1 MAQPYAPILQ
11 QMMQEFQGQRLES
24 AERLARSILR
34 INSKDLVAL
43 QVQGLCMAMQG
54 RVAES
59 VDPFTKAAALDSKN
73 PELLNNLAKAQH
85 GANLFADAI
94 STYERL
100 NRLVPNNAQL
110 LTDMG
115 TSYAKKKDFDRAF
128 ALYDRA
134 IELQPDYFLVW
145 SNRGN
150 LLAELSFNAEA
161 LISYQK
167 SLDLN
172 PNYPEAWTNCG
183 NALFSLGRFAEAATA
198 HEKALSLN
206 PNYAEAWS
214 NHGNALLE
222 LKMGEEAYE
231 SYQKAYS
238 LKPEHPYLMG
248 QLLSAKL
255 TSCIWD
261 DQEPTVM
268 HMLKLV
274 ANNMPVTIPFALLQT
289 PADLDL
295 QQRCAKIF
303 VSDRY
308 PKHSSFE
315 EFVYQPADNSKKIKV
330 GYFSSDFKN
339 HPVGILMNNLISH
352 HDRSRFEVIGFF
364 LNSKSGDEVEK
375 ALLEKF
381 DASYDLFGLNDVDAR
396 NLILQQHIDIA
407 VDLNGHTSGAR
418 TGLFARKV
426 APYQL
431 NYLGYAG
438 TSGSDFYDG
447 LIADEIA
454 ISSDQESYF
463 TEKILRLPHSFFP
476 LDTSIHP
483 DTFGTLPTRASQG
496 LPESGFV
503 FSCFNNPY
511 KINPEIFHIWMRLL
525 KSVPDSVLWLSKTS
539 DKVVNNLRN
548 KAMDCEVDPNRL
560 VFATRVQAR
569 ADHLS
574 RLRLA
579 QLFLDTPHYNAH
591 ATAADALW
599 AGVPVLTVLGNT
611 FAGRVAA
618 SQLNAAG
625 LPELIVQSID
635 QYFEKALELATKPE
649 YLTEIRNTLEN
660 SRFTAPLFNSKQ
672 YVQDLEQIFLGLTRP
687 TS

>member
-1 MAQPYAPILQ
+1 MAKPYAPILQ
-11 QMMQEFQGQRLES
+11 QMLQEFQGQRLES

-59 VDPFTKAAALDSKN
+59 VEPFTKAAALDSKN
-73 PELLNNLAKAQH
+73 PELLSNLAKAQH
-85 GANLFADAI
+85 GSNLFAEAAK
-94 STYERL
+94 TYEKL

-115 TSYAKKKDFDRAF
+115 TSFAKAKDFDRAF

-161 LISYQK
+161 LVSYEK
-167 SLDLN
+167 SLELN
-172 PNYPEAWTNCG
+172 SNYPEAWTNYG
-183 NALFSLGRFAEAATA
+183 NALFSLGRFAEAASA
-198 HEKALSLN
+198 HERALSLN
-206 PNYAEAWS
+206 PKYGEAWS

-231 SYQKAYS
+231 SYQKAYA
-238 LKPEHPYLMG
+238 LKPLHPYLMG

-261 DQEPTVM
+261 DQEPSVKS
-268 HMLKLV
+268 MLDLV
-274 ANNMPVTIPFALLQT
+274 AGNTPATIPFALLQT
-289 PADLDL
+289 PAGLDL
-295 QQRCAKIF
+295 QKRCAQIF
-303 VSDRY
+303 IADRY
-308 PKHSSFE
+308 PKHPSFND
-315 EFVYQPADNSKKIKV
+315 PLNGADETKQKIKI

-339 HPVGILMNNLISH
+339 HPVGILMQNLIQH
-352 HDRSRFEVIGFF
+352 HDRSKFEVIGFF

-375 ALLEKF
+375 SLLEQF
-381 DASYDLFGLNDVDAR
+381 DASFNLFGLNDVDAR
-396 NLILQQHIDIA
+396 NLILQQNIDIA
-407 VDLNGHTSGAR
+407 IDLNGHTSGAR

-426 APYQL
+426 APVQL

-438 TSGSDFYDG
+438 TSGSDFYNG
-447 LIADEIA
+447 LIADSVAIA
-454 ISSDQESYF
+454 PEHESYF

-476 LDTSIHP
+476 LDTSIQP
-483 DTFGTLPTRASQG
+483 DTFGALPTRASQG

-511 KINPEIFHIWMRLL
+511 KINPEIFNIWMRLL
-525 KSVPDSVLWLSKTS
+525 KAVPESVLWLSKAS
-539 DKVVNNLRN
+539 DKVIQNLRAEAEQN
-548 KAMDCEVDPNRL
+548 EVDPSRL
-560 VFATRVQAR
+560 IFAKFAPERR
-569 ADHLS
+569 DHLS

-579 QLFLDTPHYNAH
+579 DLFLDTPHYNAH

-599 AGVPVLTVLGNT
+599 AGVPVLTVIGDT

-625 LPELIVQSID
+625 MPELIVQSND

-649 YLTEIRNTLEN
+649 MLSAIRNKLETN
-660 SRFTAPLFNSKQ
+660 RSTAPLFNSRQ
-672 YVQDLEQIFLGLTRP
+672 YAQDLEQIFLGLTK
-687 TS
+687 SS

>member
-1 MAQPYAPILQ
+1 ML
-11 QMMQEFQGQRLES
+11 QEFQARRLES

-34 INSKDLVAL
+34 INPKDLVAL

-59 VDPFTKAAALDSKN
+59 VEPFTKAAALDSKN
-73 PELLNNLAKAQH
+73 PELLTNLAKAQH
-85 GANLFADAI
+85 GSNLFAEATK
-94 STYERL
+94 TYEQL
-100 NRLVPNNAQL
+100 NRLAPNNAQL

-115 TSYAKKKDFDRAF
+115 TSYAKAKDFDKAF
-128 ALYDRA
+128 DLYDRA

-161 LISYQK
+161 LVSYEK
-167 SLDLN
+167 SLGLN
-172 PNYPEAWTNCG
+172 PNYPEAWTNYG
-183 NALFSLGRFAEAATA
+183 NALFALGRFAEAASA
-198 HEKALSLN
+198 HERALSLN
-206 PNYAEAWS
+206 PNYGEAWS
-214 NHGNALLE
+214 NRGNALLE

-231 SYQKAYS
+231 SYQKAYK
-238 LKPEHPYLMG
+238 LKPLHPYLIG

-255 TSCIWD
+255 TACIWD
-261 DQEPTVM
+261 DQEPSVKN
-268 HMLKLV
+268 MLNLV
-274 ANNMPVTIPFALLQT
+274 ASDTPVTIPFALLQT

-295 QQRCAKIF
+295 QKRCAQIF
-303 VSDRY
+303 IADRY
-308 PKHSSFE
+308 PKHPSFN
-315 EFVYQPADNSKKIKV
+315 VLLPGCDKNAPKIKI

-339 HPVGILMNNLISH
+339 HPVGILMQNLIQH
-352 HDRSRFEVIGFF
+352 HDRSKFEVIGFF

-375 ALLEKF
+375 SLLEQF
-381 DASYDLFGLNDVDAR
+381 DASYELFGLNDVDAR
-396 NLILQQHIDIA
+396 NLILQQNIDIA
-407 VDLNGHTSGAR
+407 IDLNGHTAGAR

-426 APYQL
+426 APVQL

-447 LIADEIA
+447 LIADA
-454 ISSDQESYF
+454 ISIPSEQEPFF

-511 KINPEIFHIWMRLL
+511 KINPEIFNIWMRLL
-525 KSVPDSVLWLSKTS
+525 KAVPESVLWLSKAS
-539 DKVVNNLRN
+539 DKVIHNLRAEA
-548 KAMDCEVDPNRL
+548 KANDVDPERL
-560 VFATRVQAR
+560 VFAKFAPERI
-569 ADHLS
+569 DHLS

-579 QLFLDTPHYNAH
+579 DLFLDTPHYNAH

-599 AGVPVLTVLGNT
+599 AGVPVLTVIGDT

-625 LPELIVQSID
+625 MSELVVQSID
-635 QYFEKALELATKPE
+635 QYYEKALELASKPE
-649 YLTEIRNTLEN
+649 GLSAIRRKLEAN
-660 SRFTAPLFNSKQ
+660 RFTAPLFNSKQ
-672 YVQDLEQIFLGLTRP
+672 YVHDLEQIFLGFVMA
-687 TS
+687 S

>member
-1 MAQPYAPILQ
+1 MAQPYAPLLQ
-11 QMMQEFQGQRLES
+11 QMLQEFQGQRLES

-34 INSKDLVAL
+34 INPKDLVAL

-59 VDPFTKAAALDSKN
+59 VEPFTKAATLDSKN
-73 PELLNNLAKAQH
+73 PELLSNLAKAQH
-85 GANLFADAI
+85 GSNLFAEATK
-94 STYERL
+94 TYEKL

-115 TSYAKKKDFDRAF
+115 TSYAKAKDFDRAF
-128 ALYDRA
+128 SLYDRA

-161 LISYQK
+161 LVSYEK
-167 SLDLN
+167 SLELN
-172 PNYPEAWTNCG
+172 PNYPEAWTNYG
-183 NALFSLGRFAEAATA
+183 NALFSLGRFAEAASA
-198 HEKALSLN
+198 HERALSLN
-206 PNYAEAWS
+206 PNYGEAWS

-231 SYQKAYS
+231 SYQKAYA
-238 LKPEHPYLMG
+238 LKPLHPYLMG

-261 DQEPTVM
+261 DQDPSVKK
-268 HMLKLV
+268 MLDLV
-274 ANNMPVTIPFALLQT
+274 ASDIPVTIPFALLQT
-289 PADLDL
+289 PAGLDL
-295 QQRCAKIF
+295 QKRCAQIF
-303 VSDRY
+303 VADRY
-308 PKHSSFE
+308 PKHPSFNE
-315 EFVYQPADNSKKIKV
+315 PLNKADVNKQKITI

-339 HPVGILMNNLISH
+339 HPVGILMQNLIAH
-352 HDRSRFEVIGFF
+352 HDRSQFEIMGFF

-375 ALLEKF
+375 SLLEQF
-381 DASYDLFGLNDVDAR
+381 DASFDLFGLNDVDAR
-396 NLILQQHIDIA
+396 NLILQQNVDIA
-407 VDLNGHTSGAR
+407 IDLNGHTSGAR

-426 APYQL
+426 APLQL

-438 TSGSDFYDG
+438 TSGTDFYDG
-447 LIADEIA
+447 LIADAIA
-454 ISSDQESYF
+454 ITPDQESYF

-483 DTFGTLPTRASQG
+483 DSFGALPTRASQG

-511 KINPEIFHIWMRLL
+511 KINPEIFNIWMRLL
-525 KSVPDSVLWLSKTS
+525 KTVPESVLWLSKTS
-539 DKVVNNLRN
+539 DKVVMNLRAQAQ
-548 KAMDCEVDPNRL
+548 KLGVDPNRL
-560 VFATRVQAR
+560 VFATRVPAR
-569 ADHLS
+569 RDHLS

-579 QLFLDTPHYNAH
+579 DLFLDTPHYNAH

-599 AGVPVLTVLGNT
+599 AGVPVLTVLGDT

-618 SQLNAAG
+618 SQLNAASA
-625 LPELIVQSID
+625 PELIVQSND
-635 QYFEKALELATKPE
+635 QYFEKALELSTKPDR
-649 YLTEIRNTLEN
+649 LSVIRDKLEAN
-660 SRFTAPLFNSKQ
+660 RFTAPLFNSKQ
-672 YVQDLEQIFLGLTRP
+672 YAQDLEQIFLGLTR
-687 TS
+687 SS

>member
-1 MAQPYAPILQ
+1 MAQPYAPLLQ

-34 INSKDLVAL
+34 INPKDLVAL
-43 QVQGLCMAMQG
+43 QVQGLSMAIQG

-59 VDPFTKAAALDSKN
+59 VEPFSKASVLDSKN

-85 GANLFADAI
+85 GANLFADAAK
-94 STYERL
+94 TYEKL

-115 TSYAKKKDFDRAF
+115 TSYAKSKDFDKAF
-128 ALYDRA
+128 SLYDRA

-161 LISYQK
+161 LVSYQK
-167 SLDLN
+167 SLELN
-172 PNYPEAWTNCG
+172 PNYPEAWTNYG
-183 NALFSLGRFAEAATA
+183 NALFSLGRFAEAASA
-198 HEKALSLN
+198 HERALSLN

-231 SYQKAYS
+231 SYQKAYA
-238 LKPEHPYLMG
+238 LKPLHPYLMG

-261 DQEPTVM
+261 DKEPSVKN
-268 HMLKLV
+268 MLDLV
-274 ANNMPVTIPFALLQT
+274 ARDTPATIPFALLQT

-295 QQRCAKIF
+295 QKRCAQIF
-303 VSDRY
+303 IADRY
-308 PKHSSFE
+308 PKHPSFSE
-315 EFVYQPADNSKKIKV
+315 SLNKADENKQKMKI

-339 HPVGILMNNLISH
+339 HPVGILMQNLIQH
-352 HDRSRFEVIGFF
+352 HDRSRYEIVGFF
-364 LNSKSGDEVEK
+364 LNSKSGDEVERS
-375 ALLEKF
+375 LLDQF
-381 DASYDLFGLNDVDAR
+381 DESYDLFGMNDVDAR
-396 NLILQQHIDIA
+396 NLVLEQNIDIA
-407 VDLNGHTSGAR
+407 IDLNGHTSGAR
-418 TGLFARKV
+418 TGLFSRKI
-426 APYQL
+426 APFQL

-447 LIADEIA
+447 LVADAIA
-454 ISSDQESYF
+454 ISPNHEPFF

-483 DTFGTLPTRASQG
+483 DTFGELPSRASQG
-496 LPESGFV
+496 LPESGFI

-511 KINPEIFHIWMRLL
+511 KINPEIFDIWMRLL
-525 KSVPDSVLWLSKTS
+525 ESVPESVLWLSKTS
-539 DKVVNNLRN
+539 DKVVQNLR
-548 KAMDCEVDPNRL
+548 AQAEARGIDPNRL
-560 VFATRVQAR
+560 VFATRVPER
-569 ADHLS
+569 KDHLS

-579 QLFLDTPHYNAH
+579 DLFLDTPHYNAH

-599 AGVPVLTVLGNT
+599 AGVPVLTVIGDT

-625 LPELIVQSID
+625 MPELIVQSNED
-635 QYFEKALELATKPE
+635 YYQKALELATKPE
-649 YLTEIRNTLEN
+649 YLSEIRSQLEAN
-660 SRFTAPLFNSKQ
+660 RFTAPLFNSKQ
-672 YVQDLEQIFLGLTRP
+672 YVQDLEQLFLNLT
-687 TS
+687 SQSS

>member
-1 MAQPYAPILQ
+1 MAQPYAPLLQ

-34 INSKDLVAL
+34 INPKDLVAL

-59 VDPFTKAAALDSKN
+59 VEPFSKAAALDNKN
-73 PELLNNLAKAQH
+73 AELLNNLAKAQQ
-85 GANLFADAI
+85 GANLFSDAAN
-94 STYERL
+94 TYEKL
-100 NRLVPNNAQL
+100 NRIVPNNAQV

-115 TSYAKKKDFDRAF
+115 TSYAKSKNFDRAF

-134 IELQPDYFLVW
+134 IELQPEYFLVW

-150 LLAELSFNAEA
+150 LLAELTYYEEA
-161 LISYQK
+161 LVSYQK
-167 SLDLN
+167 SLELN
-172 PNYPEAWTNCG
+172 PNYPEAWTNYG

-231 SYQKAYS
+231 SYQRAYA
-238 LKPEHPYLMG
+238 LKPLHPYLMG

-261 DQEPTVM
+261 TQEPTVQR
-268 HMLKLV
+268 LLELV
-274 ANNMPVTIPFALLQT
+274 EGNNAVTIPFALLQT
-289 PADLDL
+289 PAGLDL
-295 QQRCAKIF
+295 QKKCAQVF
-303 VSDRY
+303 VADRY
-308 PKHSSFE
+308 PKHSSFDE
-315 EFVYQPADNSKKIKV
+315 SLMRIADGKPKMKI

-339 HPVGILMNNLISH
+339 HPVGILMQNLLQH
-352 HDRSRFEVIGFF
+352 HDRSKFEIVGFF
-364 LNSKSGDEVEK
+364 LNKKSGDEVERT
-375 ALLEKF
+375 LLEGF
-381 DASYDLFGLNDVDAR
+381 DRSYDLFGISDVAAR
-396 NLILQQHIDIA
+396 NLILDQEIDIA
-407 VDLNGHTSGAR
+407 IDLNGHTAGAR

-426 APYQL
+426 APFQL

-447 LIADEIA
+447 LIADSIA
-454 ISSDQESYF
+454 VAPEHESYF

-483 DTFGTLPTRASQG
+483 ETFGILPTRESQG
-496 LPESGFV
+496 LPASGFV

-511 KINPEIFHIWMRLL
+511 KINPEIFSLWMRLL
-525 KSVPDSVLWLSKTS
+525 EAVPNSVLWLSKTS
-539 DKVVNNLRN
+539 DKVVKNLREQAKIWN
-548 KAMDCEVDPNRL
+548 IDPDRI
-560 VFATRVQAR
+560 VFATRVPER
-569 ADHLS
+569 KDHLS

-579 QLFLDTPHYNAH
+579 DLFLDTPHYNAH

-599 AGVPVLTVLGNT
+599 AGVPVLTVLGDT

-625 LPELIVQSID
+625 IPELIVQSNEMYY
-635 QYFEKALELATKPE
+635 QKALELAKNPE
-649 YLTEIRNTLEN
+649 LLSTIRSKLEAN
-660 SRFTAPLFNSKQ
+660 RFEAPLFNSKQ
-672 YVQDLEQIFLGLTRP
+672 YAQDLEQIFLDLTK
-687 TS
+687 SS